1 MVSPAVDIN
10 YYSIESMG
18 IEQDMIE
25 NYYIHIVIAMVDI
38 FGVVTLNLD
47 TENFL
52 G

>member
-10 YYSIESMG
+10 YYSIESMC

-25 NYYIHIVIAMVDI
+25 NYIIQIVIAMADI
-38 FGVVTLNLD
+38 FGVVTLNFD
-47 TENFL
+47 TENLL